1 MSDNLPA
8 DIPRAPDGQ
17 LGDVPEGGL
26 DGQPGVQSVRD
37 RDTSIE
43 PDPTR
48 DPAQVDWDLTNAADA
63 GELDPDA
70 ETATGDDPA
79 HLAAADDDVPREDL
93 PSASLQPETQGL
105 TPEDAELGDT
115 GQGDLAP
122 EDY

>member
-1 MSDNLPA
+1 MSDNLPP
-8 DIPRAPDGQ
+8 DVPQAPDGQ
-17 LGDVPEGGL
+17 TGI
-26 DGQPGVQSVRD
+26 QPLRD

-48 DPAQVDWDLTNAADA
+48 DPAQAEWDRTTALDA
-63 GELDPDA
+63 GEDPDI

-79 HLAAADDDVPREDL
+79 HLPSDDEDVPRADIV
-93 PSASLQPETQGL
+93 PDALQPDTQGL
-105 TPEDAELGDT
+105 SPEEAELGES

>member
-26 DGQPGVQSVRD
+26 DGQPGVQPMRD

-79 HLAAADDDVPREDL
+79 HLAADDDDVPREDL

>member
-1 MSDNLPA
+1 MSDSLPA

-17 LGDVPEGGL
+17 LGTEQVGI
-26 DGQPGVQSVRD
+26 QPLRD

-48 DPAQVDWDLTNAADA
+48 DPAQAEWDRTTVLDA
-63 GELDPDA
+63 GEDPDI

-79 HLAAADDDVPREDL
+79 HLPSDDDEVPREDL
-93 PSASLQPETQGL
+93 PSAASQPDTQGSS
-105 TPEDAELGDT
+105 PEIAELGDL

>member
-1 MSDNLPA
+1 MSDLPA

-17 LGDVPEGGL
+17 TGI
-26 DGQPGVQSVRD
+26 QPVRD

-48 DPAQVDWDLTNAADA
+48 DAAQAEWDRTTAWDA
-63 GELDPDA
+63 GEDPDV

-79 HLAAADDDVPREDL
+79 HLPADDDEVPREDL
-93 PSASLQPETQGL
+93 PSVAQQPDSQGL
-105 TPEDAELGDT
+105 DPVDAELGDA

>member
-8 DIPRAPDGQ
+8 DIPPAPDGQ
-17 LGDVPEGGL
+17 VGM
-26 DGQPGVQSVRD
+26 QPMRD

-48 DPAQVDWDLTNAADA
+48 DPAQADWDRTNARDA
-63 GELDPDA
+63 GIADDDIA
-70 ETATGDDPA
+70 TATGDDPA
-79 HLAAADDDVPREDL
+79 HLASDEDDVPRSDL
-93 PSASLQPETQGL
+93 LPEGAQPETQGL
-105 TPEDAELGDT
+105 PPELAEQGET

>member
-8 DIPRAPDGQ
+8 DIPPAPDGQ
-17 LGDVPEGGL
+17 V
-26 DGQPGVQSVRD
+26 GVQPLRD

-48 DPAQVDWDLTNAADA
+48 DPAQVDWDRTNARDA
-63 GELDPDA
+63 GISVEDGA
-70 ETATGDDPA
+70 TATGDDPA
-79 HLAAADDDVPREDL
+79 HLPSDDDDVPRSDL
-93 PSASLQPETQGL
+93 PPEGAQPETQGL
-105 TPEDAELGDT
+105 PPELAEQGET